1 MDKRQVFDHSLIWEK
16 LQWPWPFQRGA
27 VSLFCD
33 AISQILHPPSTDGW
47 MNAEVRTLKLLLLKQ
62 VSNIMETMRY
72 SEALK
77 WPRIYSIFVHFAQY
91 CVTLVIRLSCQKDY
105 QCIRENEYGICA
117 AQILH
122 TLSKNIICGC
132 AWRSLDIGKCT
143 LKSVDWNSVA
153 KYNAGL

>member
-1 MDKRQVFDHSLIWEK
+1 M
-16 LQWPWPFQRGA
+16 
-27 VSLFCD
+27 SLFCD

-62 VSNIMETMRY
+62 VSNIIETMRY

-105 QCIRENEYGICA
+105 QCIRENEYME
-117 AQILH
+117 
-122 TLSKNIICGC
+122 
-132 AWRSLDIGKCT
+132 
-143 LKSVDWNSVA
+143 SVRRGFCIYTFK
-153 KYNAGL
+153 KYNMWLRLAEFGYRKVNIKKCGLEFGCKI